1 MNPPTASQDGHPSR
15 RQALAN
21 FAGGFGSLA
30 LAGVLSEDARAASSA
45 ADDPLAPRQPH
56 HTPKAK
62 RVIFLFMTGGVS
74 HVDSFDPKP
83 ELVAGHGRSITVDNW
98 QGKLGEF
105 KRHLKRPDW
114 TFRPGGE
121 SGIEVSD
128 LFPRVRSIVDD
139 LCVIR
144 SMASDH
150 TNHYESTLGMH
161 CGSWTFARP
170 SIGAWCSYGLGTSNR
185 NLPSFMVLAPRTP
198 YAGAQTWGSDFLP
211 GCHQGTWVVPG
222 ANPIP
227 NLRPRTS
234 NNRLQRLELELL
246 GKANQRHLEQ
256 RTADRA
262 LEARIRSFETAFG
275 MQREAPEAMD
285 LRGETASTLAM
296 YGIRPGETS
305 GFGWQCLVARRLAER
320 DVRFIELVDGDS
332 SVDKNWD
339 AHANLTKYDR
349 LARNVDQ
356 PIAALIKD
364 LKARGMLEDT
374 LVVFTT
380 EFGRGP
386 YVPSPGTNGRGHW
399 SRVYS
404 SWLAGAGI
412 KGGMT
417 YGSSDERGDDVA
429 ENVVGVHDFQATI
442 LHQLGLDHERLTY
455 RHAGRDYRLTDVD
468 GRVVKEILA

>member
-1 MNPPTASQDGHPSR
+1 MKTDR
-15 RQALAN
+15 RQMIR
-21 FAGGFGSLA
+21 SLA
-30 LAGVLSEDARAASSA
+30 GAGLILPGLLSEMMAGERK
-45 ADDPLAPRQPH
+45 DPLAPRQPH
-56 HTPKAK
+56 FPARAK

-74 HVDSFDPKP
+74 HIDTFDPKP
-83 ELVAGHGRSITVDNW
+83 YLDQHHDQAYN
-98 QGKLGEF
+98 KNNYF
-105 KRHLKRPDW
+105 KGASWKYRRY
-114 TFRPGGE
+114 GE

-128 LFPRVRSIVDD
+128 LFPHIGSVIDEI
-139 LCVIR
+139 CMIR
-144 SMASDH
+144 SMKNINGDH
-150 TNHYESTLGMH
+150 FGATIGIHTGSATFNRPSF
-161 CGSWTFARP
+161 GSWV
-170 SIGAWCSYGLGTSNR
+170 SYGLGTENR
-185 NLPSFMVLAPRTP
+185 NLPSFMVISPGLP
-198 YAGAQTWGSDFLP
+198 YGGGQNWGADFLP
-211 GCHQGTWVVPG
+211 VLHQGTRIIPG
-222 ANPIP
+222 SEPIANMH
-227 NLRPRTS
+227 RRTRS
-234 NNRLQRLELELL
+234 ARLQQTELDMLEFF
-246 GKANQRHLEQ
+246 NRQHLEG
-256 RTADRA
+256 RETDSS
-262 LEARIRSFETAFG
+262 LSARIRSFETAAG
-275 MQREAPEAMD
+275 MQLAAPEAFD
-285 LRGETASTLAM
+285 LSGETDQTHRL
-296 YGIRPGETS
+296 YGLEPGDTS
-305 GFGWQCLVARRLAER
+305 SFAWQCLVARRLAER

-386 YVPSPGTNGRGHW
+386 YVQSPGTNGRGHW

-412 KGGMT
+412 KGGMV

-468 GRVVKEILA
+468 GRVVKDILA